1 MKELLFK
8 QFEKEVKE
16 VRKDK
21 VEVIV
26 EGIDSLIESVN
37 ENNLKMSV
45 LNIKINFDNMIMDG
59 QDYKQKDSIRE
70 ELFTKYTNV
79 ETFKN
84 GLLQFKQAL
93 QNVNKTKPSKSEK
106 VESKASFTETVIEE
120 KQQKVPVDKEVKIIL
135 EDGPI
140 SDKMMQLLDEV
151 KNCIG
156 TELFTE
162 DNFKER
168 VSKLHGTGLLT
179 RLFMENGHFK
189 SDIINSFGV
198 EDITDEDIEGFFS
211 SFLGLKLLLKE
222 LNPEIMNY
230 IIVLINDIEESKKE
244 EVSVDSNTTFT
255 NTVVVENTNTV
266 QQPIVSESSNNK
278 SLMEQV
284 IQKCNQE
291 AGTISRD
298 LMEAEQVLRNN
309 QVATNVVNDVVVDNM
324 NVVVQEAVKDTVE
337 ESVKPDNK
345 KVGVKQEKQ
354 QTKSKDMCKYEDCTN
369 KKHTRGYCYKHYKE
383 LKEQGIIGGGNNNAK

>member
-26 EGIDSLIESVN
+26 ERIDSLIESVN

-84 GLLQFKQAL
+84 GLVKFKEAL
-93 QNVNKTKPSKSEK
+93 VSSRKLVESNKPKD
-106 VESKASFTETVIEE
+106 VESKASFTETV
-120 KQQKVPVDKEVKIIL
+120 VV
-135 EDGPI
+135 
-140 SDKMMQLLDEV
+140 
-151 KNCIG
+151 
-156 TELFTE
+156 
-162 DNFKER
+162 
-168 VSKLHGTGLLT
+168 
-179 RLFMENGHFK
+179 
-189 SDIINSFGV
+189 
-198 EDITDEDIEGFFS
+198 
-211 SFLGLKLLLKE
+211 
-222 LNPEIMNY
+222 
-230 IIVLINDIEESKKE
+230 EESKKE
-244 EVSVDSNTTFT
+244 EVVVDSNTTFT

-324 NVVVQEAVKDTVE
+324 NVVVQETIKDTVEDIAKCENKVDE
-337 ESVKPDNK
+337 ESVKPNNK
-345 KVGVKQEKQ
+345 KVEVKQEKQ

-383 LKEQGIIGGGNNNAK
+383 LKEKGIIGGGNNNAK